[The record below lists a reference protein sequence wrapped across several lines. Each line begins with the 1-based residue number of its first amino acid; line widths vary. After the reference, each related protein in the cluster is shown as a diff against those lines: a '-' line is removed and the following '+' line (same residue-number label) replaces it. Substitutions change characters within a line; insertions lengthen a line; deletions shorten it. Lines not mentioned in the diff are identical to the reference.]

1 MLPTL
6 LWAIILLATLS
17 TFGTSNTI
25 TTERSLQDNTIFK
38 NVGCKNELP
47 SSFCEKIVDDDNCD
61 HQNEDSP
68 FRNGCLQS
76 CGLCDE
82 NDKSQLNHNRQMY
95 DTDEQ
100 RMDDWT
106 NDLPDGES
114 KGGCEDKIPNCS
126 SYLSVCCSMKDA
138 MNVSCQKTCRFC
150 SESPATPPPGAPGLG
165 IGETTMLPVTG
176 STNQDPC
183 DPTKPPSGNV
193 DVPGQ
198 TTTTTQ
204 SAIPGNPLPGNP
216 ITTNAPPLT
225 IDMPGQTTTTTT
237 QSPIPGN
244 PYPGNPIG

>member
-1 MLPTL
+1 MLAL
-6 LWAIILLATLS
+6 IIIFVAIS
-17 TFGTSNTI
+17 FTSANTI
-25 TTERSLQDNTIFK
+25 TTEKNFHQDE
-38 NVGCKNELP
+38 VGNAECKNELP
-47 SSFCEKIVDDDNCD
+47 SSFCEKIVDDDICD
-61 HQNEDSP
+61 NRKEDSP
-68 FRNGCLQS
+68 FRNGCLKS
-76 CGLCDE
+76 CGLCGEQDA
-82 NDKSQLNHNRQMY
+82 NALSSNLQMY
-95 DTDEQ
+95 DSDQ
-100 RMDDWT
+100 QQPLDDSN
-106 NDLPDGES
+106 NDLPDDEI

-126 SYLSVCCSMKDA
+126 SYLSYCCSMKDA

-204 SAIPGNPLPGNP
+204 SPIPGNPLPGNP
-216 ITTNAPPLT
+216 ISTNPPPVT
-225 IDMPGQTTTTTT
+225 IDMPGQTTTTTTT